1 MADRINFS
9 KKLNSSLQV
18 GDELFHGNN
27 PPVSL
32 GSIINIGENFVEVD
46 SIGSATASDFF
57 SFKKSQFNKSSLK
70 GYFAKVKMSTD
81 SPQKNELFAL
91 ASEVTLSSK

>member
-18 GDELFHGNN
+18 GDELFYGN

-70 GYFAKVKMSTD
+70 GYFAKVKMSTN